1 MSGADGGDGPEP
13 PDKLEIW
20 ARRTG
25 RALGFLVLL
34 LLILY
39 LIFTYVPR

>member
-1 MSGADGGDGPEP
+1 MSGADDKDRPEP
-13 PDKLEIW
+13 PDKIEIW

-25 RALGFLVLL
+25 RAVGFLVLL

-39 LIFTYVPR
+39 LIFTYAPR